1 MAESRTYTNIFNR
14 IVLVAGLGY
23 FVDVYDLVLF
33 AVVRQE
39 SLRDL
44 GVPEAE
50 ILDTGLF
57 LLSVQMA
64 GMLVGGFLWGMLG
77 DKRGRLSTLFGA
89 IALYS
94 VANIVN
100 GFVTNV
106 PFYAIVRFIAGVGLA
121 GELGAGVTLVSETM
135 PKHLRGY
142 GIMVVTSLGILGA
155 VFAEV
160 VAQTFDWKIAYIAG
174 GVAGL
179 ALLGTQALIAESGA
193 FEKLKNATVSRGD
206 LRMLFFSPRRLK
218 TYLQT
223 VLIGIPVWYTIALL
237 ITISPELSAEMGLTE
252 PIDAG
257 QMIAWNY
264 GGAAVGGVFFGY
276 LSERMK
282 SRKWSLIIALA
293 FTAACMFAFVFSMG
307 VTAAYLYT
315 LSFAIGFGTGYWPV
329 FFTTAA
335 EQFGTNLR
343 ATVTTTAANL
353 VRGAVV
359 PATILFNALTRFA
372 GMSLL
377 ESTMIVGTLVIL
389 LALWGTRSIEE
400 TYGKDIDFLE
410 TAEPGRP
417 GKAMA
422 RAVVR

>member
-1 MAESRTYTNIFNR
+1 MAQSRTYTNIFNR

-39 SLRDL
+39 SLRGL
-44 GVPEAE
+44 GVPEAD

-57 LLSVQMA
+57 LLSVQMI

-135 PKHLRGY
+135 PKNLRGY
-142 GIMVVTSLGILGA
+142 GITVVTSLGILGA
-155 VFAEV
+155 VFAEI
-160 VAQTFDWKIAYIAG
+160 VAQTFDWRIAYIAG

-179 ALLGTQALIAESGA
+179 VLLGTQVLVAESGA
-193 FEKLKNATVSRGD
+193 FEALKASSVSRGD
-206 LRMLFFSPRRLK
+206 LRMLFFSRRRLK

-223 VLIGIPVWYTIALL
+223 VVIGIPVWYTIALL
-237 ITISPELSAEMGLTE
+237 ITISPELSAEMGLRQT
-252 PIDAG
+252 IDAG

-276 LSERMK
+276 LSERMR

-293 FTAACMFAFVFSMG
+293 FTAACMFLFVFSMG
-307 VTAAYLYT
+307 VTAAYLYG
-315 LSFAIGFGTGYWPV
+315 LAFAIGFGTGYWPV

-359 PATILFNALTRFA
+359 PATILFDVLVRFA

-377 ESTMIVGTLVIL
+377 ESTMIVGTIVML
-389 LALWGTRSIEE
+389 LALYGTRSIKE
-400 TYGKDIDFLE
+400 TYGTEIDFVE
-410 TAEPGRP
+410 TDDGGP
-417 GKAMA
+417 
-422 RAVVR
+422 RAAAASSTH

>member
-1 MAESRTYTNIFNR
+1 MAQSRTYTNIFNR

-44 GVPEAE
+44 GVPEAD

-57 LLSVQMA
+57 LLSVQMI

-135 PKHLRGY
+135 PKNLRGY
-142 GIMVVTSLGILGA
+142 GITVVTSLGILGA
-155 VFAEV
+155 VFAEI

-179 ALLGTQALIAESGA
+179 VLLGTQVLVAESGA
-193 FEKLKNATVSRGD
+193 FEKLKLTGVSRGD
-206 LRMLFFSPRRLK
+206 LRMLFFSRRRLK

-237 ITISPELSAEMGLTE
+237 ITISPELSAEMGLRQT
-252 PIDAG
+252 IDAG

-264 GGAAVGGVFFGY
+264 GGAAIGGVFFGY
-276 LSERMK
+276 LSERMR

-293 FTAACMFAFVFSMG
+293 FTAACMFLFVFSMG
-307 VTAAYLYT
+307 VTAAYLYG

-359 PATILFNALTRFA
+359 PATILFDVLVRFA

-377 ESTMIVGTLVIL
+377 ESTMIVGTIVML
-389 LALWGTRSIEE
+389 LALYGTRSIKE
-400 TYGKDIDFLE
+400 TYGTEIDFVE
-410 TAEPGRP
+410 TDEAAPTPKAAAHAVGR
-417 GKAMA
+417 
-422 RAVVR
+422 

>member
-1 MAESRTYTNIFNR
+1 MAQSRTYTNIFNR

-44 GVPEAE
+44 GVPEAQ

-57 LLSVQMA
+57 LLSVQMV

-106 PFYAIVRFIAGVGLA
+106 PFYAIIRFIAGVGLA

-155 VFAEV
+155 VFAEI

-179 ALLGTQALIAESGA
+179 VLLGTQMLVAESGA
-193 FEKLKNATVSRGD
+193 FEKLKLSTVSRGD
-206 LRMLFFSPRRLK
+206 LRMLFFSKRRLK

-237 ITISPELSAEMGLTE
+237 ITISPELSAEMGLQET
-252 PIDAG
+252 IDAG

-276 LSERMK
+276 LSERMQ

-293 FTAACMFAFVFSMG
+293 FTAACMFLFVFSMG
-307 VTAAYLYT
+307 VTAAYLYG

-359 PATILFNALTRFA
+359 PATILFDVLVRFA

-377 ESTMIVGTLVIL
+377 ESTMVVGTIVML
-389 LALWGTRSIEE
+389 LALYGTRSIKE
-400 TYGKDIDFLE
+400 TYGTEIDFLE
-410 TAEPGRP
+410 TEQETRTSKAAAHTVGR
-417 GKAMA
+417 
-422 RAVVR
+422 

>member
-1 MAESRTYTNIFNR
+1 MAEPRTYTNIFNR

-57 LLSVQMA
+57 LLSVQMT

-106 PFYAIVRFIAGVGLA
+106 PFYAIIRFIAGVGLA
-121 GELGAGVTLVSETM
+121 GELGVGVTLVSETM
-135 PKHLRGY
+135 PRHLRGY
-142 GIMVVTSLGILGA
+142 GIMVLTSLGILGA

-179 ALLGTQALIAESGA
+179 ILLGTQALIAESGA
-193 FEKLKNATVSRGD
+193 FEKLKLSTVSRGD
-206 LRMLFFSPRRLK
+206 LRMLFFSRRRLK

-237 ITISPELSAEMGLTE
+237 ITISPELGSEMGLSQ
-252 PIDAG
+252 PLDAG
-257 QMIAWNY
+257 KMIAWNY
-264 GGAAVGGVFFGY
+264 GGAALGGIFFAS
-276 LSERMK
+276 LSERLH

-293 FTAACMFAFVFSMG
+293 FTAACMFLFVFSMG
-307 VTAAYLYT
+307 VTAAYLYG

-359 PATILFNALTRFA
+359 PLTILFDLLVRL
-372 GMSLL
+372 GDMELL
-377 ESTMIVGTLVIL
+377 ESTMIVGALVFL
-389 LALWGTRSIEE
+389 LALWGTRSIKE
-400 TYGKDIDFLE
+400 TYGTNIDFVE
-410 TAEPGRP
+410 DEEPATTPRSS
-417 GKAMA
+417 A
-422 RAVVR
+422 RAVAR